1 MEDSAMSRSYVLKRG
16 FIFCMPFVLVGC
28 GIFDDDDDGLHNL
41 NVTIEASENVL
52 SLTEHVGLTVSVKN
66 DGPSRVVWGNGS
78 SSCQLGVVVRI
89 GEINLIAPGDRDCTD
104 DLSEQG
110 LDPGKSRSETW
121 IWDGRVLGDD
131 GLESLP
137 AGEYDVYGT
146 AGLRRSGEPVV
157 IRVIQ
162 Q

>member
-1 MEDSAMSRSYVLKRG
+1 MRGSSVLKLG
-16 FIFCMPFVLVGC
+16 FILCVPFFLGGC
-28 GIFDDDDDGLHNL
+28 GIFDDDDEGLRNL
-41 NVTIEASENVL
+41 DVTIAATENVI
-52 SLTEHVGLTVSVKN
+52 SLTEHVGLTVQVKN
-66 DGPSRVVWGNGS
+66 TGSSRIVWGNGS
-78 SSCQLGVVVRI
+78 SSCQLGAEVRV
-89 GEINLIAPGDRDCTD
+89 GGTYLVAPGNRDCTD
-104 DLSEQG
+104 DLAEQG